1 MPSSTVQKRGLDSF
15 FSPVSSKKARV
26 GDNSDHGHGDQKIG
40 ATTNSDFSHHVNY
53 PFPLPYLPSEIYDY
67 LPDLPAAEGR
77 EIHDQP
83 DLDLVYFQP
92 YIPKGIER
100 LLFEFLRRELF
111 FYRVQYKIKRGST
124 ETQINTPR

>member
-15 FSPVSSKKARV
+15 FSPVSQKKPRI
-26 GDNSDHGHGDQKIG
+26 GDDGDQEVHV
-40 ATTNSDFSHHVNY
+40 ATNSDFSRHANY
-53 PFPLPYLPSEIYDY
+53 PFPLPYLPSEIYDH
-67 LPDLPAAEGR
+67 LPDLPAVEGR
-77 EIHDQP
+77 EIRDQP

-100 LLFEFLRRELF
+100 MLFEFLRRELF

>member
-15 FSPVSSKKARV
+15 FSPVSSKKLRV
-26 GDNSDHGHGDQKIG
+26 GDNSDNGDQDVG
-40 ATTNSDFSHHVNY
+40 AISNLNFSRHANY
-53 PFPLPYLPSEIYDY
+53 PFQLPHLTSDIYDH

-83 DLDLVYFQP
+83 DLDLVYYQP
-92 YIPKGIER
+92 FIPKGIER